1 MLNRKQ
7 AKEKRRIF
15 LHFSLA
21 CLHHPDHL
29 FPEKNKS
36 VIQDFVVMIVSE
48 QPVMKPC
55 SFFDFLQIICQGI
68 MGIAVTGRK
77 KRPGTLKGGNDAM
90 TNSPMDLLLETI
102 FKAMPLAAP
111 EHEAPCPD
119 HGFTIL

>member
-15 LHFSLA
+15 PHFSLA

-48 QPVMKPC
+48 QPVMKPG

-68 MGIAVTGRK
+68 MGINCAGAHHGNLTPSGERPKLRTGVPLWADGILAK
-77 KRPGTLKGGNDAM
+77 QDA
-90 TNSPMDLLLETI
+90 NP
-102 FKAMPLAAP
+102 ALA
-111 EHEAPCPD
+111 
-119 HGFTIL
+119 